1 MKELFGINGWNG
13 TEPPPPETSPK
24 QDGRVE
30 ELNPELWC
38 GLLDYITVGEN
49 KMVFTFRDGTEVKV

>member
-1 MKELFGINGWNG
+1 MYFGF
-13 TEPPPPETSPK
+13 SYMRLLKK